1 MHALF
6 IVDGQPIVR
15 QGYVHIFGAN
25 SGFAL
30 VGATGSAR
38 EARRAVPEADPDL
51 TLLGL
56 NLAEGSGLELIK
68 DLHARDPD
76 HRMLVISGHDEHL
89 YAERAVRAGALGYLE
104 KGASV
109 ESIRD
114 AARTVATGRVYL
126 SPALNKELI
135 LRSARDGQADTGAPV
150 DVLSDRELEVYE
162 LMGTGQTRR
171 EIARTLSLSPKT
183 IDTHRGNI
191 KEKMSID
198 TNEEL
203 RREATVW
210 VETYISG

>member
-1 MHALF
+1 
-6 IVDGQPIVR
+6 
-15 QGYVHIFGAN
+15 
-25 SGFAL
+25 
-30 VGATGSAR
+30 
-38 EARRAVPEADPDL
+38 VPEADPDL

-162 LMGTGQTRR
+162 LMGRGQTRR